1 VGEEGVGTEPE
12 RGVVPGAGLAPL
24 LSKLYAP
31 DVLDL
36 GAHRWRTRHAHGPM
50 SMGRYADDGG
60 WGGQAH
66 HDATRCR
73 HALPARLAL
82 QEGT

>member
-1 VGEEGVGTEPE
+1 MRHSWLFRFLEHRRGDRHLLRLLPKWLKAGVGEEGVGTEPE

-50 SMGRYADDGG
+50 SMGR
-60 WGGQAH
+60 
-66 HDATRCR
+66 
-73 HALPARLAL
+73 
-82 QEGT
+82 